1 MAVVSSQAII
11 TSSPQQGPSGSF
23 VSSGQHALA
32 GPSRRGRGRPPGER
46 TTTDSSLS
54 AASTGPV
61 ASTRT
66 KNGCWSCRVR
76 RKKCDEGATDRVGS
90 CGNCT
95 RLEIECLGWGAKR
108 PEWMK
113 NKSEVEAWKAR
124 VTQSL
129 KDKGMI
135 RGVPRTNAPAQPPFT
150 TNPRV
155 GRNVTPPESSTNSLS
170 PVSPVLN
177 VIPGAGPIPRNFNGT
192 NRTDSSV
199 GRTMLPSPP
208 EMNAHVPT
216 QSPIH
221 ELSEESDNEDYG
233 FGDLTDPSDMTPA
246 LFPDPSTILPD
257 AMMMPI
263 PNDFAQNAFDQSASV
278 FTEVVEELVSPEVR
292 AGASAADFT
301 TPYDFT
307 APTGVAPSVI
317 FGPIPPY
324 VNAGNEWSNY
334 NGYQQTDYTSNNNNN
349 WNANPNGYTYT
360 STPTEAPPPY
370 QEQPQS
376 QSVQPF
382 QPQVLRTPT
391 VGLDQDR
398 LRNMLILYYFK
409 HVRQMQ
415 YVFAGDTTT
424 NVMWQHANMDPQGV
438 VSLALCSLAALHDS
452 RMRIANGIMPNDQ
465 RARGPADKYYQKA
478 LARLQDN
485 KQRNGILTDADATAA
500 LHFVSFWLFT
510 GGTGDWPTA
519 LQIAGDWYEQSN
531 LANEENPM
539 KALMEMNDNA
549 KHASKTTMW
558 MDIFSSI
565 SLCKSPRFLT
575 LYRRLLQPNWYPT
588 GQRSGLQLEN
598 IMGCADGIMLCLA
611 EIADLACWKAQQQAN
626 GCLSMPELVRRGLVI
641 EKDLRREGH
650 SLYRQQQQQQEN
662 GMWGS
667 VPPRASVPSVN
678 LDLPNGPR
686 LGQSN
691 SPPSSPPLPN
701 AVLDGN
707 ELRRLVSD
715 IFREAAILF
724 LHTELSDLRPQVA
737 EIKRAVKDTV
747 EALKKLP
754 CSEYDRSLVFPLALV
769 GCATD
774 DQGMREYVRC
784 RIKQLSSAVGNCAT
798 AGELIEYVWSR
809 RDKEPGFVIGWRE
822 AMQEIGMTILL
833 V

>member
-1 MAVVSSQAII
+1 MAVVSSQPIM
-11 TSSPQQGPSGSF
+11 TSSPQQLQGPSTSF
-23 VSSGQHALA
+23 VTNQHALP
-32 GPSRRGRGRPPGER
+32 GPSRRGRGRPPGTATER
-46 TTTDSSLS
+46 ATTDSSLS
-54 AASTGPV
+54 AASTGPA

-76 RKKCDEGATDRVGS
+76 RKKCDEGATGRDGA

-135 RGVPRTNAPAQPPFT
+135 RGVPRTNHPAPPPFT

-155 GRNVTPPESSTNSLS
+155 GRNVTPPESTNSLS
-170 PVSPVLN
+170 PVSPIVN
-177 VIPGAGPIPRNFNGT
+177 IIPGAGPIPRNYSDGT
-192 NRTDSSV
+192 TPV
-199 GRTMLPSPP
+199 AQMLSTPP
-208 EMNAHVPT
+208 EMNGLVPS
-216 QSPIH
+216 QSPLQ
-221 ELSEESDNEDYG
+221 ELSEESDHDDYG
-233 FGDLTDPSDMTPA
+233 FDMTDSSDITPA
-246 LFPDPSTILPD
+246 LFPDSMLDP
-257 AMMMPI
+257 MMMA
-263 PNDFAQNAFDQSASV
+263 NDFAPNAFDQPSV

-292 AGASAADFT
+292 AGASATDFT
-301 TPYDFT
+301 PQYDF
-307 APTGVAPSVI
+307 APTGVSPSVI

-324 VNAGNEWSNY
+324 INTGNEWSGY
-334 NGYQQTDYTSNNNNN
+334 NGYQQNEYTTNN
-349 WNANPNGYTYT
+349 WNGYAYT
-360 STPTEAPPPY
+360 TPTEAPPPY
-370 QEQPQS
+370 QEQQQVQS
-376 QSVQPF
+376 F

-424 NVMWQHANMDPQGV
+424 NVMWQHAHMDPQGV

-531 LANEENPM
+531 LMKEDNPM

-575 LYRRLLQPNWYPT
+575 LYRRLLQPNTWYPT

-611 EIADLACWKAQQQAN
+611 EIADLACWKAEQQAN

-641 EKDLRREGH
+641 EKDLRREGQ
-650 SLYRQQQQQQEN
+650 SLYRQQQEN

-667 VPPRASVPSVN
+667 VPPRATPSVN
-678 LDLPNGPR
+678 LDLPNGVR
-686 LGQSN
+686 LGQSH

-701 AVLDGN
+701 AVLDGD

-715 IFREAAILF
+715 IFREAAILY
-724 LHTELSDLRPQVA
+724 LHTELSDLRPQVP
-737 EIKRAVKDTV
+737 EIRRAVKDTV

-774 DQGMREYVRC
+774 DPEMREHVRC

-798 AGELIEYVWSR
+798 VGELIEHVWAR
-809 RDKEPGFVIGWRE
+809 RDETPGLVLGWRE

>member
-1 MAVVSSQAII
+1 MAVVSSQTII

-23 VSSGQHALA
+23 VSTGQHALP
-32 GPSRRGRGRPPGER
+32 GPSRRGRGRPPGSGSER

-113 NKSEVEAWKAR
+113 NKCEVEAWKAR

-155 GRNVTPPESSTNSLS
+155 GRNVTPPESTHSQS
-170 PVSPVLN
+170 PVSPVVN
-177 VIPGAGPIPRNFNGT
+177 VIPGAGPIPRNFSGSST
-192 NRTDSSV
+192 RTDPP
-199 GRTMLPSPP
+199 RMLPSPP
-208 EMNAHVPT
+208 DINGHVPT

-221 ELSEESDNEDYG
+221 DLSEESDNEDYG

-246 LFPDPSTILPD
+246 LFSDSSILSDVP
-257 AMMMPI
+257 MMMSM
-263 PNDFAQNAFDQSASV
+263 PNDFAQTNTFDQTTSV

-324 VNAGNEWSNY
+324 VNAGNEWSDY
-334 NGYQQTDYTSNNNNN
+334 NGYQQTDYTNTN
-349 WNANPNGYTYT
+349 WNANGYAYT
-360 STPTEAPPPY
+360 STPNEAPPPY
-370 QEQPQS
+370 QEQ
-376 QSVQPF
+376 SVQSF
-382 QPQVLRTPT
+382 QPRVLHTPT
-391 VGLDQDR
+391 VRLDQDR

-452 RMRIANGIMPNDQ
+452 RMRIANGIMSNDQ

-539 KALMEMNDNA
+539 KALMDMNDNA

-650 SLYRQQQQQQEN
+650 SLYRQQQEN

-686 LGQSN
+686 
-691 SPPSSPPLPN
+691 
-701 AVLDGN
+701 LDGN

-774 DQGMREYVRC
+774 EPDMREYVRC

-798 AGELIEYVWSR
+798 AGELIEHVWAR
-809 RDKEPGFVIGWRE
+809 RDKAPGIVLGWRE

>member
-1 MAVVSSQAII
+1 MMAVVSSQPIM
-11 TSSPQQGPSGSF
+11 TGQQQTSF
-23 VSSGQHALA
+23 VNNQHALP
-32 GPSRRGRGRPPGER
+32 GPSRRGRGRPPGSTNER
-46 TTTDSSLS
+46 NATTDSLS
-54 AASTGPV
+54 TASTGPV

-76 RKKCDEGATDRVGS
+76 RKKCDESATARQGA

-108 PEWMK
+108 PDWMK
-113 NKSEVEAWKAR
+113 NKAEVEAWKAR

-135 RGVPRTNAPAQPPFT
+135 RGVPRTNPPAPPPFT

-155 GRNVTPPESSTNSLS
+155 GRNVTPPDSSSNGNS
-170 PVSPVLN
+170 PVSPIVN
-177 VIPGAGPIPRNFNGT
+177 VIPGAGPIPRSFSNGSAT
-192 NRTDSSV
+192 PGPRNAMPT
-199 GRTMLPSPP
+199 P
-208 EMNAHVPT
+208 EMNVLVPS
-216 QSPIH
+216 QSPLH
-221 ELSEESDNEDYG
+221 ELSEESDNESYG
-233 FGDLTDPSDMTPA
+233 FDIADSSEITPA
-246 LFPDPSTILPD
+246 LFPDTILGAD
-257 AMMMPI
+257 TINTMMMGSITTDFPQ
-263 PNDFAQNAFDQSASV
+263 PNVFDQTAPV
-278 FTEVVEELVSPEVR
+278 FTEVVEEVVSPEVR
-292 AGASAADFT
+292 AGASTDFT
-301 TPYDFT
+301 AQYDFT

-324 VNAGNEWSNY
+324 VTPGNEWNNY
-334 NGYQQTDYTSNNNNN
+334 NGYQQQTDYTANNT
-349 WNANPNGYTYT
+349 WANGYAYT
-360 STPTEAPPPY
+360 STSAEAPPPY
-370 QEQPQS
+370 QEQQVQS
-376 QSVQPF
+376 F

-424 NVMWQHANMDPQGV
+424 NVMWQHAHMDPQGV

-531 LANEENPM
+531 LAKEDNPM
-539 KALMEMNDNA
+539 RALMEMNDNA

-565 SLCKSPRFLT
+565 SLGKSPRFLG
-575 LYRRLLQPNWYPT
+575 LYRRLLQPNTWYPT

-611 EIADLACWKAQQQAN
+611 EIADLAHWKGEQQVA
-626 GCLSMPELVRRGLVI
+626 GCLSMPELIRRGLVI

-650 SLYRQQQQQQEN
+650 SLYRQQHE

-667 VPPRASVPSVN
+667 VPPRATPVN

-686 LGQSN
+686 LGQSH
-691 SPPSSPPLPN
+691 SPPASPPLPN
-701 AVLDGN
+701 AVLDGDQ
-707 ELRRLVSD
+707 LRRLVSD
-715 IFREAAILF
+715 IFREAAILY
-724 LHTELSDLRPQVA
+724 LHTELSELRPQVP

-774 DQGMREYVRC
+774 EAEMREYVRC

-798 AGELIEYVWSR
+798 AGELIEHVWAR
-809 RDKEPGFVIGWRE
+809 RDKTPGVVLGWRE
-822 AMQEIGMTILL
+822 AMREIGMTILL

>member
-1 MAVVSSQAII
+1 MAVVSSQPIM
-11 TSSPQQGPSGSF
+11 TRSPQSLNTSF
-23 VSSGQHALA
+23 VTNQHTLP
-32 GPSRRGRGRPPGER
+32 GPSRRGRGRPPGSTSTSANDR
-46 TTTDSSLS
+46 TTTTDSVS
-54 AASTGPV
+54 AV

-76 RKKCDEGATDRVGS
+76 RKKCDESATGHNGA
-90 CGNCT
+90 CGNCD
-95 RLEIECLGWGAKR
+95 RLQIECLGWGAKR

-113 NKSEVEAWKAR
+113 NKAEVEAWKAR

-135 RGVPRTNAPAQPPFT
+135 RGVPRTNPPAPPPFT

-155 GRNVTPPESSTNSLS
+155 GRNVTPPES
-170 PVSPVLN
+170 PVN
-177 VIPGAGPIPRNFNGT
+177 VIPGAGPIPRSFSNST
-192 NRTDSSV
+192 RTDPPV
-199 GRTMLPSPP
+199 ARNATATMLPTPP
-208 EMNAHVPT
+208 EMNGLVPS
-216 QSPIH
+216 QSPI
-221 ELSEESDNEDYG
+221 LSEESDNDDYG
-233 FGDLTDPSDMTPA
+233 FGDMTDEITFTDPAMLA
-246 LFPDPSTILPD
+246 DPLIMDPLATEFVP
-257 AMMMPI
+257 
-263 PNDFAQNAFDQSASV
+263 NAFDQTTSV
-278 FTEVVEELVSPEVR
+278 FTEVDELVSPQVR
-292 AGASAADFT
+292 AGTSATDFT
-301 TPYDFT
+301 PQYDFT
-307 APTGVAPSVI
+307 PTGVAPSVI

-324 VNAGNEWSNY
+324 VNTGNDWNY
-334 NGYQQTDYTSNNNNN
+334 NGYQQQTEYTN
-349 WNANPNGYTYT
+349 WNGYAYT
-360 STPTEAPPPY
+360 TPTEAPPPY
-370 QEQPQS
+370 QEQQVQS
-376 QSVQPF
+376 F

-415 YVFAGDTTT
+415 YVFAGDSTT
-424 NVMWQHANMDPQGV
+424 NVMWQHAHMDPQGV

-485 KQRNGILTDADATAA
+485 KQRTGILTDADATAA

-531 LANEENPM
+531 LMKEDNPM

-575 LYRRLLQPNWYPT
+575 LYRRLLQPNTWYPT

-611 EIADLACWKAQQQAN
+611 EIADLAHWKSEQLAS

-641 EKDLRREGH
+641 EKDLRREGQ
-650 SLYRQQQQQQEN
+650 SLYRQQQEN

-667 VPPRASVPSVN
+667 VPPRATPNVN
-678 LDLPNGPR
+678 LDLPNGLR
-686 LGQSN
+686 
-691 SPPSSPPLPN
+691 
-701 AVLDGN
+701 LDGD

-715 IFREAAILF
+715 IFREAAILY
-724 LHTELSDLRPQVA
+724 LHTELSDLRPRVP

-774 DQGMREYVRC
+774 EPEMREYVRC

-798 AGELIEYVWSR
+798 AGELIEYVWTR
-809 RDKEPGFVIGWRE
+809 RDEKPELVLGWRE

>member
-1 MAVVSSQAII
+1 MAVVSSQPIM
-11 TSSPQQGPSGSF
+11 TTQQQGPSASF
-23 VSSGQHALA
+23 VNGQHALA
-32 GPSRRGRGRPPGER
+32 GPSRRGRGRPPGSTNER
-46 TTTDSSLS
+46 NATGDSLGT
-54 AASTGPV
+54 ASTGPV

-76 RKKCDEGATDRVGS
+76 RKKCDEGATGREGA

-108 PEWMK
+108 PDWMK
-113 NKSEVEAWKAR
+113 NKTEVEAWKAR

-135 RGVPRTNAPAQPPFT
+135 RGVPRTNPPAPPPFT

-155 GRNVTPPESSTNSLS
+155 GRNVTPPDSSSNGNSMS
-170 PVSPVLN
+170 PVSPIVN
-177 VIPGAGPIPRNFNGT
+177 VIPGAGPIPRNF
-192 NRTDSSV
+192 SSGSAPRPADAPV
-199 GRTMLPSPP
+199 ARNTLATPP
-208 EMNAHVPT
+208 EITGLVPS
-216 QSPIH
+216 QSPLH

-233 FGDLTDPSDMTPA
+233 FGDMTDPSEITPG
-246 LFPDPSTILPD
+246 LFPNSILG
-257 AMMMPI
+257 AETMNTMMMGSI
-263 PNDFAQNAFDQSASV
+263 NDFAQPTVFDQTAPV

-292 AGASAADFT
+292 AGASTDFT
-301 TPYDFT
+301 AQYDFT

-324 VNAGNEWSNY
+324 VNPGNEWNNY
-334 NGYQQTDYTSNNNNN
+334 NGYQQTDYTAIDNN
-349 WNANPNGYTYT
+349 WGANGYAYT
-360 STPTEAPPPY
+360 STPAEAPPPY
-370 QEQPQS
+370 QEQQQVQS
-376 QSVQPF
+376 F

-415 YVFAGDTTT
+415 
-424 NVMWQHANMDPQGV
+424 
-438 VSLALCSLAALHDS
+438 
-452 RMRIANGIMPNDQ
+452 
-465 RARGPADKYYQKA
+465 
-478 LARLQDN
+478 
-485 KQRNGILTDADATAA
+485 
-500 LHFVSFWLFT
+500 LFT

-531 LANEENPM
+531 LAKEDNPM
-539 KALMEMNDNA
+539 RALMEMNDNA

-565 SLCKSPRFLT
+565 SLCRSPRFLG
-575 LYRRLLQPNWYPT
+575 LYRRLLQPNTWYPT

-611 EIADLACWKAQQQAN
+611 EIADLAHWKSEQQAA

-641 EKDLRREGH
+641 EKDLRREGQ
-650 SLYRQQQQQQEN
+650 SLYRQQQQEN

-667 VPPRASVPSVN
+667 VPPRATATPSVN
-678 LDLPNGPR
+678 LDLPNGLR
-686 LGQSN
+686 LGQSH

-715 IFREAAILF
+715 IFREAAILY
-724 LHTELSDLRPQVA
+724 LHTELSDLRPQVP

-774 DQGMREYVRC
+774 EPEMREYVRC

-798 AGELIEYVWSR
+798 AGELIEHVWAR
-809 RDKEPGFVIGWRE
+809 RDKTPGLVLGWRE

>member
-1 MAVVSSQAII
+1 M
-11 TSSPQQGPSGSF
+11 
-23 VSSGQHALA
+23 
-32 GPSRRGRGRPPGER
+32 
-46 TTTDSSLS
+46 D
-54 AASTGPV
+54 
-61 ASTRT
+61 
-66 KNGCWSCRVR
+66 
-76 RKKCDEGATDRVGS
+76 KCDEGESGRQGS

-113 NKSEVEAWKAR
+113 DKAQVEAWKAR

-135 RGVPRTNAPAQPPFT
+135 RGVPRTNPPAPPPFT
-150 TNPRV
+150 YNPR
-155 GRNVTPPESSTNSLS
+155 NATPPDSSASNHSLS
-170 PVSPVLN
+170 PVSPVTN
-177 VIPGAGPIPRNFNGT
+177 TIPGAGPIPRTLPNDT
-192 NRTDSSV
+192 PPRTQAHVARSA
-199 GRTMLPSPP
+199 MLPTPDI
-208 EMNAHVPT
+208 NGLVPSQ
-216 QSPIH
+216 QSLH

-233 FGDLTDPSDMTPA
+233 FGDLADTTLTSEFAPSLFEPNA
-246 LFPDPSTILPD
+246 LGDTINPMDSVASAFPQPDP
-257 AMMMPI
+257 
-263 PNDFAQNAFDQSASV
+263 FDQTTA
-278 FTEVVEELVSPEVR
+278 FPEVVGELVSPGVR
-292 AGASAADFT
+292 AGATVGFI
-301 TPYDFT
+301 TPYEF
-307 APTGVAPSVI
+307 APQTGVAPSVI
-317 FGPIPPY
+317 FGPTPPY
-324 VNAGNEWSNY
+324 VNPENEWANY
-334 NGYQQTDYTSNNNNN
+334 NGYQQQQQTDYTANDWGTTNCYSYSNT
-349 WNANPNGYTYT
+349 ANDV
-360 STPTEAPPPY
+360 PPPY
-370 QEQPQS
+370 QEQQ
-376 QSVQPF
+376 VQPF
-382 QPQVLRTPT
+382 QPQILRTPT

-424 NVMWQHANMDPQGV
+424 NVMWQHAQMDPQGV

-485 KQRNGILTDADATAA
+485 KQRTGILTDSDATAA

-531 LANEENPM
+531 ITKDENPM
-539 KALMEMNDNA
+539 KSLMEMNDNA

-565 SLCKSPRFLT
+565 SLCRSPRFLG
-575 LYRRLLQPNWYPT
+575 LYRRLLQPNTWYPT

-598 IMGCADGIMLCLA
+598 VMGCADGIMLCLA
-611 EIADLACWKAQQQAN
+611 EIADLAYWKSQQEAN

-641 EKDLRREGH
+641 EKDLRREGY
-650 SLYRQQQQQQEN
+650 SLFRQQQEN
-662 GMWGS
+662 AMWGS
-667 VPPRASVPSVN
+667 VPPRATPSVN

-686 LGQSN
+686 LGQSH

-701 AVLDGN
+701 AVLDGD

-715 IFREAAILF
+715 IFREAAILY
-724 LHTELSDLRPQVA
+724 LHTELSDLRPQVP

-774 DQGMREYVRC
+774 EPEMREYVRC

-798 AGELIEYVWSR
+798 AGELIEHVWSR
-809 RDKEPGFVIGWRE
+809 RDEAPGTVLGWRE
-822 AMQEIGMTILL
+822 AMREINMTLLL